1 MNINLIN
8 GLQAALM
15 ASVQGWLAT
24 HPMVSWLAAHPLISV
39 GLLFF
44 FLFLFWGLLSAI
56 ARLTE
61 DLWLFIVRLP
71 LRFVQWLFGLIALA
85 LKLPTARANPGRA
98 SKKGNSDRL
107 NQILTRLEAIHQEQD
122 ELMQELSKLL
132 AKEKAIAGRALSN
145 RFYDNP
151 P

>member
-15 ASVQGWLAT
+15 VSFQGWLAT
-24 HPMVSWLAAHPLISV
+24 HPMVSWLVAHPFV
-39 GLLFF
+39 AFGLLLFL
-44 FLFLFWGLLSAI
+44 LFLFWGLLSAI

-71 LRFVQWLFGLIALA
+71 LKFVQWLFGLLAMA
-85 LKLPTARANPGRA
+85 LKLPVARGNLGRA
-98 SKKGNSDRL
+98 SAKANPDRL
-107 NQILTRLEAIHQEQD
+107 TQILTRLEAIHQEQS

-132 AKEKAIAGRALSN
+132 AKEKAIAVRGISN
-145 RFYDNP
+145 RLYDNP